1 MFGTHVKP
9 GLTHDE
15 TAIPEEP
22 TDSAETSLW
31 AFLEREEADVSGPCP
46 VIVDLAFEET
56 SRYVTC
62 DIRRVCPALFVVFI
76 CCCCIFCFG
85 DPI

>member
-1 MFGTHVKP
+1 MKRP
-9 GLTHDE
+9 
-15 TAIPEEP
+15 APEEP

-62 DIRRVCPALFVVFI
+62 DIRRVRPALRVVLYM
-76 CCCCIFCFG
+76 FCYISWFG
-85 DPI
+85 DPV